1 MSLPDLNAEFAAIKE
16 LPKRLIL
23 SRWLSFVSNG
33 NPDNYYTLP
42 EQQIYARIAVAIGCP
57 LDEASYISLPKQYV
71 WRDIY
76 NFFADD
82 SRLDVEWVEREFLG
96 WTLAAIR
103 GEQNDPAKVAF
114 FIDLPVKYTLALIVV
129 SLVFTAQYND
139 GLDIGYLLYNDGIDF
154 GNLNFKK

>member
-33 NPDNYYTLP
+33 SPDNYYTLP

-76 NFFADD
+76 NFFANS
-82 SRLDVEWVEREFLG
+82 SRVDVEWVEREFLG

-114 FIDLPVKYTLALIVV
+114 FIDLPVKYTLALIAV
-129 SLVFTAQYND
+129 SLEFTSAYDD
-139 GLDIGYLLYNDGIDF
+139 GIDIGRLLYDDGIDF
-154 GNLNFKK
+154 GNLKFV